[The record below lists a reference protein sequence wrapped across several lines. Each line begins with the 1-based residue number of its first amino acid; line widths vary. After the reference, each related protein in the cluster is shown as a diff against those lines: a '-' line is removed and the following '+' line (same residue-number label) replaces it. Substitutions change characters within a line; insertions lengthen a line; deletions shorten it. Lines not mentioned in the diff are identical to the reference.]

1 MYAMLTQKLS
11 KGFKSWS
18 DMLKENKDKLDR
30 HGMTLIYAGSHADDD
45 NSMIAIIHW
54 ESKEGMMSFKNDEEL
69 TKIREEAGAITEWTE
84 VKVLTDES
92 LHNIP
97 KAL

>member
-1 MYAMLTQKLS
+1 
-11 KGFKSWS
+11 
-18 DMLKENKDKLDR
+18 
-30 HGMTLIYAGSHADDD
+30 
-45 NSMIAIIHW
+45 MIAIIHW

-69 TKIREEAGAITEWTE
+69 TKIREEAGAITESTE

>member
-18 DMLKENKDKLDR
+18 DMLNNNKDKLDR
-30 HGMTLIYAGSHADDD
+30 HGMTLIYAGSHAEDD
-45 NSMIAIIHW
+45 NKMIAIIHW
-54 ESKEGMMSFKNDEEL
+54 ESKEGMISFKNDEEL
-69 TKIREEAGAITEWTE
+69 TKIRAEAGAITESTE
-84 VKVLTDES
+84 VTILSEES
-92 LHNIP
+92 IHNIP